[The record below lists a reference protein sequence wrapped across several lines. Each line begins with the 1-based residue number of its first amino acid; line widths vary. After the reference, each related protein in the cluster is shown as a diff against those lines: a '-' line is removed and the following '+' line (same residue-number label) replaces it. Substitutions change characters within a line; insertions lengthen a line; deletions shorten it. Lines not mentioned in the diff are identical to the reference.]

1 MFFFFLTSGL
11 FLGWALGANDAANV
25 FGSAVGSKMIR
36 FRQAAI
42 IASIFVIL
50 GAVLQGSGGAES
62 LGKLGSIDAIGGAF
76 TVSLAAGI
84 TVFWMTKYNLPV
96 SSTQAIVG
104 AIIGWNFFTGSS
116 TDPQSLVKIVITW
129 VAGPI
134 LGGVFAILIYKLVK
148 YILIKSKTHLLTQD
162 AITKYALIAVGAF
175 GSYSLGANNI
185 GNVVGVFV
193 PSAPKIV
200 LDFGIFVLDGT
211 QILFFIGGLA
221 IALGIITYSKRV
233 IMTVGNSLMKLTS
246 ETAFVVVFSHSLVLF
261 IFSSQSLSDFFVF
274 IGLPPIPLV
283 PVSSSQ
289 VIVGSILGISLLKG
303 GRNVDYSVLGK
314 IAAGWVATPV
324 LAGLISF
331 ISLFFL
337 SNVFNVKVTQIP
349 TENIVKEQ
357 IQITQ
362 PEINLPTSTLNQP
375 IVNTTNLQAER
386 IDLIQ
391 ITLIVSLIALI
402 LVAIYLLW
410 INRNLRIQLKNTDY
424 NDQILKYNEQ
434 QAVLEYE
441 LKITNN
447 QNARLEAAVKTKK
460 KAQKKLALDII
471 QKTEVLAQLKTEIDQ
486 IKKKPENEIKYSD
499 LNNIKT
505 LIVEQLNI
513 EKERKSLNNYIQE
526 LNINFYQINVL
537 NVGAA
542 LKPRVQC
549 RHMNLLQWDFPIT
562 AIQAA
567 ETIVWFFDLL
577 PAGRKNGPIV
587 IYSITK
593 RILLDANLAE
603 IIHLSCL

>member
-36 FRQAAI
+36 FKQAAI

-50 GAVLQGSGGAES
+50 GAVLQGAGGAES

-116 TDPQSLVKIVITW
+116 TDPQSLAKIVTTW

-185 GNVVGVFV
+185 GNIVGVFV
-193 PSAPKIV
+193 PSSPKIE

-261 IFSSQSLSDFFVF
+261 IFSSQSLSDFFVYM
-274 IGLPPIPLV
+274 GLPPIPLV

-314 IAAGWVATPV
+314 IVGGWVATPV

-331 ISLFFL
+331 ISLFFI
-337 SNVFNVKVTQIP
+337 SNVFNVTVTQIP

-357 IQITQ
+357 IQTTQ

-375 IVNTTNLQAER
+375 IVSTTDFQTER

-391 ITLIVSLIALI
+391 ITLIVSLILLI

-471 QKTEVLAQLKTEIDQ
+471 QKTEVLAQLKSQIDL
-486 IKKKPENEIKYSD
+486 IKKKPESEIKYSD

-526 LNINFYQINVL
+526 LNINFYQNLSTKYPELSEKEKRLCALLRLNLSSKEIASILGISFKSVEINRYRIRKKMS
-537 NVGAA
+537 
-542 LKPRVQC
+542 LKKDEKL
-549 RHMNLLQWDFPIT
+549 HH
-562 AIQAA
+562 
-567 ETIVWFFDLL
+567 
-577 PAGRKNGPIV
+577 
-587 IYSITK
+587 
-593 RILLDANLAE
+593 
-603 IIHLSCL
+603 IINKL

>member
-116 TDPQSLVKIVITW
+116 TDPQSLVKIVTTW

-193 PSAPKIV
+193 PSAPKIE

-362 PEINLPTSTLNQP
+362 PEINLPISTLNQP
-375 IVNTTNLQAER
+375 IVNTTDLQAER

-526 LNINFYQINVL
+526 LNINFYQNLSTKYPELSEKEKRLCALLRLNLSSKEIASILGISFKSVEINRYRIRKKMS
-537 NVGAA
+537 
-542 LKPRVQC
+542 LKKDEKL
-549 RHMNLLQWDFPIT
+549 HH
-562 AIQAA
+562 
-567 ETIVWFFDLL
+567 
-577 PAGRKNGPIV
+577 
-587 IYSITK
+587 
-593 RILLDANLAE
+593 
-603 IIHLSCL
+603 IINKL

>member
-36 FRQAAI
+36 FKQAAI

-50 GAVLQGSGGAES
+50 GAVLQGAGGAES

-116 TDPQSLVKIVITW
+116 TDPQSLAKIVTTW

-185 GNVVGVFV
+185 GNIVGVFV
-193 PSAPKIV
+193 PSAPKIE

-261 IFSSQSLSDFFVF
+261 IFSSQSLSDFFVYM
-274 IGLPPIPLV
+274 GLPPIPLV

-314 IAAGWVATPV
+314 IVGGWVATPV

-331 ISLFFL
+331 ISLFFI
-337 SNVFNVKVTQIP
+337 SNVFNVTVTQIP

-357 IQITQ
+357 IQTTQ

-375 IVNTTNLQAER
+375 IVSTTDFQTER

-391 ITLIVSLIALI
+391 ITLIVSLILLI

-471 QKTEVLAQLKTEIDQ
+471 QKTEVLAQLKSQIDL
-486 IKKKPENEIKYSD
+486 IKKKPESEIKYSD

-526 LNINFYQINVL
+526 LNINFYQNLSTKYPELSEKEKRLCALLRLNLSSKEIASILGISFKSVEINRYRIRKKMS
-537 NVGAA
+537 
-542 LKPRVQC
+542 LKKDEKL
-549 RHMNLLQWDFPIT
+549 HH
-562 AIQAA
+562 
-567 ETIVWFFDLL
+567 
-577 PAGRKNGPIV
+577 
-587 IYSITK
+587 
-593 RILLDANLAE
+593 
-603 IIHLSCL
+603 IINKL

>member
-104 AIIGWNFFTGSS
+104 AIIGWNFFTSSS
-116 TDPQSLVKIVITW
+116 TDPQSLVKIVTTW

-193 PSAPKIV
+193 PSAPKIE

-362 PEINLPTSTLNQP
+362 PEINLPISTLNQP
-375 IVNTTNLQAER
+375 IVNTTDLQAER

-471 QKTEVLAQLKTEIDQ
+471 QKTEVLAQLKTEIDE

-526 LNINFYQINVL
+526 LNINFYQNLSTKYPELSEKEKRLCALLRLNLSSKEIASILGISFKSVEINRYRIRKKMS
-537 NVGAA
+537 
-542 LKPRVQC
+542 LKKDEKL
-549 RHMNLLQWDFPIT
+549 HH
-562 AIQAA
+562 
-567 ETIVWFFDLL
+567 
-577 PAGRKNGPIV
+577 
-587 IYSITK
+587 
-593 RILLDANLAE
+593 
-603 IIHLSCL
+603 IINKL

>member
-116 TDPQSLVKIVITW
+116 TDPQSLVKIVTTW

-375 IVNTTNLQAER
+375 IVNTTDLQAER

-391 ITLIVSLIALI
+391 ITLIVSLIVFI

-526 LNINFYQINVL
+526 LNINFYQNLSTKYPELSEKEKRLCALLRLNLSSKEIASILGISFKSVEINRYRIRKKMS
-537 NVGAA
+537 
-542 LKPRVQC
+542 LKKDEKL
-549 RHMNLLQWDFPIT
+549 HH
-562 AIQAA
+562 
-567 ETIVWFFDLL
+567 
-577 PAGRKNGPIV
+577 
-587 IYSITK
+587 
-593 RILLDANLAE
+593 
-603 IIHLSCL
+603 IINKL

>member
-76 TVSLAAGI
+76 TVSLAAGF

-116 TDPQSLVKIVITW
+116 TDPQSLAKIVTTW

-185 GNVVGVFV
+185 GNIVGVFV

-261 IFSSQSLSDFFVF
+261 IFSSQSLSDFFVYM
-274 IGLPPIPLV
+274 GLPPIPLV

-303 GRNVDYSVLGK
+303 GRNVDYSVLSK

-331 ISLFFL
+331 ISLFFI
-337 SNVFNVKVTQIP
+337 SNVFNVTVTQIP

-375 IVNTTNLQAER
+375 IVSTSDFQTER

-391 ITLIVSLIALI
+391 ITLIVSLILLI

-471 QKTEVLAQLKTEIDQ
+471 QKTEVLAQLKSQIDL
-486 IKKKPENEIKYSD
+486 IKKKPESEIKYSD

-526 LNINFYQINVL
+526 LNINFYQNLSTKYPELSEKEKRLCALLRLNLSSKEIASILGISFKSVEINRYRIRKKMS
-537 NVGAA
+537 
-542 LKPRVQC
+542 LKKDEKL
-549 RHMNLLQWDFPIT
+549 HH
-562 AIQAA
+562 
-567 ETIVWFFDLL
+567 
-577 PAGRKNGPIV
+577 
-587 IYSITK
+587 
-593 RILLDANLAE
+593 
-603 IIHLSCL
+603 IINKL